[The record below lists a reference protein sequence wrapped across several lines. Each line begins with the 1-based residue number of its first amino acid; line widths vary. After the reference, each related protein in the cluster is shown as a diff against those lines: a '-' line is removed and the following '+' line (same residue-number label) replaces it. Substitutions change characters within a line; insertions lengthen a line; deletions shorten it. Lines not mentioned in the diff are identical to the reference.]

1 MKKVLF
7 ENEAIFWWVRE
18 TANLKVDYRIYLN
31 GEFFKQTDK
40 THVRIDGLTP
50 LVNYT
55 ILVETVN
62 HNGEILSTNKETFT
76 TLAKKRII
84 DVTKAPYYAVGD
96 GKTMNTIMLQKALDD
111 CKSTDMVFFP
121 AGVYVTGALNLHSD
135 TEIYISP
142 DAVLQGTKNAIDYLP
157 KIKSRF
163 EGIEQL
169 CYSSLLNMGELNH
182 KQGANCKNII
192 IRGGGT
198 ISGGGRSLAENVIE
212 TEKKNSTVE
221 REKTV
226 DCDNENTVYGRAR
239 PRLINVSNSE
249 NVIIADITVQ
259 HGPSWNIHMIYSK
272 NVVTYGCNF
281 YSENVWNG
289 DGWDP
294 DSSEDCTIFDCT
306 FNTGD
311 DCIAIKSGKN
321 PEGNK
326 ISRVTKN
333 IDIFDCKSVYGHGVA
348 IGSEVS
354 GGVENVRIWDCDFK
368 DSWTGITLKSHK
380 KRGGYIRNVS
390 VFNSEFSGVLIIG
403 SVWYNQDGESAPTIT
418 FFEDLRFENIFLTG
432 KCYSSKKERYC
443 IPPIDIRGYDDS
455 KEYFRDIK
463 FENIYLQRHSKD
475 EAKEISVK
483 DVEDIVFENI
493 TFVE

>member
-1 MKKVLF
+1 M
-7 ENEAIFWWVRE
+7 
-18 TANLKVDYRIYLN
+18 
-31 GEFFKQTDK
+31 
-40 THVRIDGLTP
+40 RIDGLLP
-50 LVNYT
+50 LTNYT
-55 ILVETVN
+55 IVVETVN
-62 HNGEILSTNKETFT
+62 QNGEILSTNKETFT

-221 REKTV
+221 RGKTV

-259 HGPSWNIHMIYSK
+259 HGPSWNIHMIYSD
-272 NVVTYGCNF
+272 NIVTAGC
-281 YSENVWNG
+281 YIHSEEVSNG

-294 DSSEDCTIFDCT
+294 DSSTNCTIFNCD
-306 FNTGD
+306 FNTRD
-311 DCIAIKSGKN
+311 DMVAIKSGKN
-321 PEGNK
+321 PEGNV
-326 ISRVTKN
+326 INRPSCNIRV
-333 IDIFDCKSVYGHGVA
+333 FDCRCTMGHGLA
-348 IGSEVS
+348 IGSEIS
-354 GGVENVRIWDCDFK
+354 GGVENVQVWDCEMESSRCGLEIK
-368 DSWTGITLKSHK
+368 ATKQ
-380 KRGGYIRNVS
+380 RGGYVKGVS
-390 VFNSEFSGVLIIG
+390 VYNSSFSILAIR
-403 SVWYNQDGESAPTIT
+403 SVGYNCDGIAAPQPPI
-418 FFEDLRFENIFLTG
+418 FEDYYFENINLTG
-432 KCYSSKKERYC
+432 VC
-443 IPPIDIRGYDDS
+443 IKHTG
-455 KEYFRDIK
+455 ETW
-463 FENIYLQRHSKD
+463 D
-475 EAKEISVK
+475 EAAIITEGFDAEGFELKNVTLKNIKIKRREHNPNHAIKIASAVG
-483 DVEDIVFENI
+483 INMENI
-493 TFVE
+493 TCE